1 MRSVSSDEYDCC
13 DNECRD
19 QRKGAIF
26 AATSGGGMACLGGR
40 NSPTSQPTSADF
52 IGSDAIAIFSMAIV
66 DRRGRH
72 TKKTKLS
79 SFEQSSSSITLNSAF
94 TL

>member
-66 DRRGRH
+66 DREAG
-72 TKKTKLS
+72 
-79 SFEQSSSSITLNSAF
+79 TLKRLN
-94 TL
+94 